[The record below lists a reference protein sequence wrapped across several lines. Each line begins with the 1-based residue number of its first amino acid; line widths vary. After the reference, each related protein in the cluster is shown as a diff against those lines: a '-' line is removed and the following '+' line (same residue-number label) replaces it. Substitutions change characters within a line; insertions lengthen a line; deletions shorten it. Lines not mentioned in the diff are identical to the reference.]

1 MWEGHEIGKVF
12 LLFWH
17 LLSKVKQQFFL
28 PFQKTWTLDK
38 IASSKNICT
47 PFWVMY
53 NVHAPCKNAPRNIKP
68 SSYSTPHFFLLEG
81 EISNR
86 IMPPKRETQKKT
98 LSDFFPLGPC
108 SNQKRVFF
116 LQSNF
121 LYIQLFLHNIR
132 GLL

>member
-1 MWEGHEIGKVF
+1 
-12 LLFWH
+12 
-17 LLSKVKQQFFL
+17 
-28 PFQKTWTLDK
+28 
-38 IASSKNICT
+38 
-47 PFWVMY
+47 MY

-98 LSDFFPLGPC
+98 LSDFFPLGSC

-132 GLL
+132 GLLSTCRVGIAEWPKLQGLDLDRHEKVSAVVHITAMQC